1 MPSPLMHKD
10 ASTKIHYHSSGSE
23 FFYIFIKSTG
33 HLNRVT
39 SSVLPRV
46 TDNGSQAKN
55 LPTEKYV
62 KSYTKYLYT
71 LLPQKWVTESFIYID
86 DLKSK
91 DNKIFLCVSQL
102 GRRTKNQ

>member
-1 MPSPLMHKD
+1 MLPPKYTTILWEM
-10 ASTKIHYHSSGSE
+10 I
-23 FFYIFIKSTG
+23 FFIKSTG

-62 KSYTKYLYT
+62 KSYTKYLLYT
-71 LLPQKWVTESFIYID
+71 TPTEVGDGILY
-86 DLKSK
+86 LH
-91 DNKIFLCVSQL
+91 
-102 GRRTKNQ
+102 